1 MRFLRRISTRRLL
14 ALCAAIVA
22 VAAAGAAI
30 ALAAGSGAPTPL
42 PKPLAQA
49 IHDALGAPAVEGV
62 TARIHFTNHLIDQSD
77 LGEGADPLL
86 TGAGGRLWASRDGK
100 LRIELQ
106 SDGGGGDSQILV
118 DGGRFSVYDAGAGTV
133 YRGTLPRHREHG
145 SERTP
150 TVARIERKL
159 TEVMRD
165 VDLSGAQPGNV
176 AGRPAYT
183 VRISPK
189 RDGGLLGA
197 AELAW
202 DAVTGVPLRAAVYA
216 AGDASPVLEL
226 EATDISY
233 GRVDPSTFA
242 INPPAGAKVV
252 DLAPRHPRG
261 TRAKPVEGLGAV
273 QGKVPFKLAAPDTLG
288 GLKRSGV
295 RLIASDRTPAALVTY
310 GRGLGG
316 IAVIESQARPKHDH
330 GAAIGDLRL
339 PTVAIGDAAGRELTT
354 ALGTAISFTRDGVD
368 YVVLGSVTA
377 ATAEAAARGL

>member
-1 MRFLRRISTRRLL
+1 
-14 ALCAAIVA
+14 
-22 VAAAGAAI
+22 
-30 ALAAGSGAPTPL
+30 
-42 PKPLAQA
+42 
-49 IHDALGAPAVEGV
+49 
-62 TARIHFTNHLIDQSD
+62 
-77 LGEGADPLL
+77 
-86 TGAGGRLWASRDGK
+86 
-100 LRIELQ
+100 
-106 SDGGGGDSQILV
+106 
-118 DGGRFSVYDAGAGTV
+118 
-133 YRGTLPRHREHG
+133 
-145 SERTP
+145 
-150 TVARIERKL
+150 
-159 TEVMRD
+159 
-165 VDLSGAQPGNV
+165 NV

-273 QGKVPFKLAAPDTLG
+273 QGKVPFKLAAPDTLA

-316 IAVIESQARPKHDH
+316 IAVIQSQARPRDDH
-330 GAAIGDLRL
+330 GAELGELRL
-339 PTVAIGDAAGRELTT
+339 PAVSIGDAAGRELTT